1 MIISIHQP
9 QYLPWLG
16 YFDKIDQADMFCF
29 LDNVQYKKNEWQNR
43 NRIKTSQGW
52 QWLTVPVRFRFP
64 EKINEVAIDS
74 NVNWQHKHLQAIIT
88 NYRKAPYFDQY
99 FDFFE
104 GVYKKNWSSVSEL
117 NIFLVTEICRFL
129 GMDNFKSVLSSQ
141 MDLRED
147 PTDRLIDICK
157 ILGGNTYLAG
167 QGGAGYMDLERFEEN
182 GIKVIF
188 QDFNHPVYR
197 QQFKGFVSHL
207 SIIDLLMNCGDKS
220 LAVIRDAQTDIR

>member
-1 MIISIHQP
+1 MIVSIHQP

-16 YFDKIDQADMFCF
+16 YFDKIDQADIFCF

-43 NRIKTSQGW
+43 NRIKTTAGW
-52 QWLTVPVRFRFP
+52 QWMTVPVQFRFG
-64 EKINEVAIDS
+64 EKINEVLINP
-74 NVNWQHKHLQAIIT
+74 NVNWQRKHLQAIIT

-99 FDFFE
+99 IHFFE
-104 GVYKKNWSSVSEL
+104 NAYQKNRLSISEV
-117 NIFLVTEICRFL
+117 NIFLIKEICRFL
-129 GMDNFKSVLSSQ
+129 EMGNFKTVLSSQ

-157 ILGGNTYLAG
+157 QLGADTYLAG
-167 QGGAGYMDLERFEEN
+167 QAGAGYMDLKRFKKN

-188 QDFNHPVYR
+188 QDFIHPVYL

-207 SIIDLLMNCGDKS
+207 SIVDLLMNCGPESMDI
-220 LAVIRDAQTDIR
+220 IRRAQATK